1 MKKRFPWIWV
11 ILVLLIVI
19 GLCIWWFW
27 SLGSIRPVEVGSWKL
42 ESISGQVTVT
52 RDGKD
57 QAGANNMEIKEGDS
71 IKTGN
76 DAQAIL
82 EADGRAQIVIDK
94 NSTFQVEGLNKGSI
108 LDFGLRSKLQNGRI
122 WPRLLKLMDLDSAF
136 MIRTDQ
142 VVSTVRGTSYS
153 FETDGNLTKLWME
166 HGGVIS
172 KPKTGKSIS
181 NAAGQWATFDAVRSE
196 SGQAV
201 SSTWMDQAWLDANRP
216 QDIQFITDADALLT
230 KALIAGGKSA
240 PDAWSYGMSQWS
252 ESLHLSFAGSKV
264 PELYGQYSARRLGYI
279 KDLIDRGKSGLAF
292 YHLNNFENDL
302 NQKLEKPDSKSYR
315 SGLQQALATLMLS
328 MSNVQPGTLMFRLK
342 LKAEDL
348 YAKTWEND
356 STAYLYAKLLSVDSR
371 LDEVENLLCKPESK
385 SAFDEAFNA
394 VDQGLKRNAED
405 WSKLASKEGRS
416 LVIKEKMDMQTARF
430 EQAKKLA
437 VLCVAPP
444 APANLLDNI
453 SPTSTSDVLTPT
465 STSRTPTSTNPS
477 TPTTPTKPPA
487 TQNPPPA
494 TTNQPPA
501 NPPPT
506 NPPPTAPPPANGTD
520 LGLVRIELYA
530 QPNPANVGDAV
541 KMYVK
546 GFKVDGSI
554 VDATPYAKF
563 SQIGSLGTFTGAAF
577 TASKAGSSTL
587 IADVVS
593 GTQTLT
599 ARTSLQI
606 NSSVVSVSRIE
617 ITVTGG
623 GLDVYLGQS
632 RTLHVT
638 AYYSNGF
645 TADVSRS
652 VSWNLTS
659 DLGSIIGTTFTADTI
674 QTGSTAAIASYT
686 ENGVT
691 KESQVTFNI
700 IASPT
705 GAVN

>member
-11 ILVLLIVI
+11 ILVLIIVI

-27 SLGSIRPVEVGSWKL
+27 SLGSIHPVEVGTWNLQIK
-42 ESISGQVTVT
+42 SGQATVT

-57 QAGANNMEIKEGDS
+57 QPGTNNMEIKEGDS
-71 IKTGN
+71 IKTGS

-108 LDFGLRSKLQNGRI
+108 LDFGLRSKLQSGRI

-136 MIRTDQ
+136 VTRTDQ

-153 FETDGNLTKLWME
+153 FETDGSITKLWME

-181 NAAGQWATFDAVRSE
+181 NVAGQWATFDAVRSE
-196 SGQAV
+196 SGQSA
-201 SSTWMDQAWLDANRP
+201 SSTWMDRAWLDANQP
-216 QDIQFITDADALLT
+216 QDIQFITDADTLLT

-240 PDAWSYGMSQWS
+240 PDAWNYGMAQWS
-252 ESLHLSFAGSKV
+252 ENLHLSFAGSKA
-264 PELYGQYSARRLGYI
+264 PALYGQYSARRLGYI
-279 KDLIDRGKSGLAF
+279 KDLIERGKSGLAF

-302 NQKLEKPDSKSYR
+302 NQKLEDPDSKAYR
-315 SGLQQALATLMLS
+315 PGLQQALAMLMLS
-328 MSNVQPGTLMFRLK
+328 QSDVQPGTLMFRLK

-356 STAYLYAKLLSVDSR
+356 PTAYLYAKLLSVDSR
-371 LDEVENLLCKPESK
+371 LDEVESLLCKPESK
-385 SAFDEAFNA
+385 AAYDEAFNA

-437 VLCVAPP
+437 AQCVAPP
-444 APANLLDNI
+444 APANPLDNT

-465 STSRTPTSTNPS
+465 STTLNAEPS
-477 TPTTPTKPPA
+477 TQNPKPS
-487 TQNPPPA
+487 TQNPPA
-494 TTNQPPA
+494 T

-506 NPPPTAPPPANGTD
+506 NPPPTQVTD
-520 LGLVRIELYA
+520 LALVRIELYA

-546 GFKVDGSI
+546 GFKADGSV
-554 VDATPYAKF
+554 VDATAYAKF
-563 SQIGSLGTFTGAAF
+563 SQIGALGTFRGPSF
-577 TASKAGSSTL
+577 TASQAGSSPL
-587 IADVVS
+587 LANVLS

-599 ARTSLQI
+599 ARANLQI
-606 NSSVVSVSRIE
+606 NAGPGAISRLEVTVASGDLSVI
-617 ITVTGG
+617 
-623 GLDVYLGQS
+623 LGQT
-632 RTLHVT
+632 RTVKAT
-638 AYYSNGF
+638 VYYTNGF
-645 TADVSRS
+645 SSDVSRS
-652 VSWNLTS
+652 VIWSMSNG
-659 DLGSIIGTTFTADTI
+659 LGSIAGTTFTANTK
-674 QTGSTAAIASYT
+674 QTGSITAFATYT

-691 KESQVTFNI
+691 KEGQITFNI

>member
-11 ILVLLIVI
+11 ILVLLVVI

-42 ESISGQVTVT
+42 EVRSGQVTVV

-57 QAGANNMEIKEGDS
+57 VPATNNMEIKEGDS
-71 IKTGN
+71 IKTGS
-76 DAQAIL
+76 DGQAIL

-136 MIRTDQ
+136 VTRTDQ

-196 SGQAV
+196 SGQAA
-201 SSTWMDQAWLDANRP
+201 SSTWKDQAWLDANRP

-240 PDAWSYGMSQWS
+240 PDAWNYGIAQWS
-252 ESLHLSFAGSKV
+252 ENLHLSFAGAKA
-264 PELYGQYSARRLGYI
+264 PALYGQYSARRLGYI

-302 NQKLEKPDSKSYR
+302 NQKLENPDSKAYR
-315 SGLQQALATLMLS
+315 PGLQQALAMLMLS
-328 MSNVQPGTLMFRLK
+328 QSDVQPGTLMFRLK

-356 STAYLYAKLLSVDSR
+356 PTAYLYAKLLSVDSR
-371 LDEVENLLCKPESK
+371 LDEVESLLCKPESK
-385 SAFDEAFNA
+385 AAYDEAFNA

-437 VLCVAPP
+437 AQCVAPP
-444 APANLLDNI
+444 APTNPLDNT

-465 STSRTPTSTNPS
+465 STLRTPTSTKP
-477 TPTTPTKPPA
+477 TAPTTPT
-487 TQNPPPA
+487 NPPV
-494 TTNQPPA
+494 TS
-501 NPPPT
+501 NPPLVI
-506 NPPPTAPPPANGTD
+506 PPSIKVID
-520 LGLVRIELYA
+520 LALVRIELYA

-546 GFKVDGSI
+546 GFKADGSV
-554 VDATPYAKF
+554 VDATSYAKF
-563 SQIGSLGTFTGAAF
+563 SQIGSLGTFSGATF

-587 IADVVS
+587 IANVVS

-599 ARTSLQI
+599 ARTNLQI
-606 NSSVVSVSRIE
+606 NAGPVAISRLE
-617 ITVTGG
+617 VTVASG
-623 GLDVYLGQS
+623 GLSVILGQT
-632 RTLHVT
+632 RTVKAT
-638 AYYSNGF
+638 VYYTNGF
-645 TADVSRS
+645 TSDVTRS
-652 VSWNLTS
+652 VAWSMSNG
-659 DLGSIIGTTFTADTI
+659 LGSISGITFTANAR
-674 QTGSTAAIASYT
+674 QTGSVTAFATYT

-691 KESQVTFNI
+691 KEGQITFNI